1 MSKAKAPPAAAAEP
15 PFAWEA
21 ADGVGTITL
30 SRPEVLNA
38 LTFEVYAA
46 LARRL
51 YDLRGDDAVRAVVIT
66 GRGRGFC
73 SGGDVDAIIGALLT
87 ADARRVLQFTRL
99 TGEVVEN
106 LRRLDKPVVA

>member
-38 LTFEVYAA
+38 LTFEVSVAGRHPTARLDRLRDRIEA
-46 LARRL
+46 L
-51 YDLRGDDAVRAVVIT
+51 DG
-66 GRGRGFC
+66 
-73 SGGDVDAIIGALLT
+73 
-87 ADARRVLQFTRL
+87 RL
-99 TGEVVEN
+99 TVDEGKLGSRVQGW
-106 LRRLDKPVVA
+106 LPLSR